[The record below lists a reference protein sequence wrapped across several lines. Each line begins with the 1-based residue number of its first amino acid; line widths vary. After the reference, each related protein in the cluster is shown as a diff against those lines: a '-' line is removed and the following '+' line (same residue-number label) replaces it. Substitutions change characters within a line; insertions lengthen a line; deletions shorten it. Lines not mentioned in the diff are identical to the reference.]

1 MCQMLHHRQE
11 EINISI
17 LLVLYLTKAAA
28 LSSDA
33 RRRRV
38 TCNRHPATYF
48 APPNRRERF
57 TQRQI
62 GGRAIY
68 LAITCTT
75 AGGAGSA
82 PPPGDAREGRQR
94 GAAPLFV
101 RFLYRMRWPQ
111 SLHRITS
118 CGLIAFS
125 APQSV
130 RGQKVRRMMR
140 GPRAHPQRSTRRK
153 DRFVRPQMYL
163 TAASRA
169 MPPPPEGCCAAQSPP
184 TGALIGDA
192 GRDQSRVRPRPG
204 GAAGAT
210 GLLPPSQV
218 GVPIKCRA
226 RPGGPA
232 GVVQGAPSDRLEARR
247 ASAEH
252 CGSKSSSFCLSCL
265 ALLTFG

>member
-1 MCQMLHHRQE
+1 MSGLHTGKSE
-11 EINISI
+11 
-17 LLVLYLTKAAA
+17 
-28 LSSDA
+28 
-33 RRRRV
+33 
-38 TCNRHPATYF
+38 
-48 APPNRRERF
+48 
-57 TQRQI
+57 
-62 GGRAIY
+62 GRAIY

-82 PPPGDAREGRQR
+82 PPPGDAREGRRR

-192 GRDQSRVRPRPG
+192 GRDQSPEFGRAG
-204 GAAGAT
+204 GAAGDPA
-210 GLLPPSQV
+210 LLPPSQV

-232 GVVQGAPSDRLEARR
+232 GVVKGAPSDPLEARPSQRR
-247 ASAEH
+247 ALWKQIELFLS
-252 CGSKSSSFCLSCL
+252 SCL